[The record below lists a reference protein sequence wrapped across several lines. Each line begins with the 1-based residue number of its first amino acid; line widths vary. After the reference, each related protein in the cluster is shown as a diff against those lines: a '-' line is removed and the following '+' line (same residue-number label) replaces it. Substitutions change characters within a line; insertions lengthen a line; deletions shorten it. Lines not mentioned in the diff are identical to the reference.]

1 MSQLRKHEVTTNLEP
16 LKLLE
21 EAFEMWLALDV
32 WSYGSHAQVL
42 MNGNDGTCC
51 NAFPIRKQ
59 AAVEVG
65 HGDSFC

>member
-32 WSYGSHAQVL
+32 WGYGSHAQVL
-42 MNGNDGTCC
+42 MNGDNGTCC
-51 NAFPIRKQ
+51 EIDGASPLILM
-59 AAVEVG
+59 
-65 HGDSFC
+65 S